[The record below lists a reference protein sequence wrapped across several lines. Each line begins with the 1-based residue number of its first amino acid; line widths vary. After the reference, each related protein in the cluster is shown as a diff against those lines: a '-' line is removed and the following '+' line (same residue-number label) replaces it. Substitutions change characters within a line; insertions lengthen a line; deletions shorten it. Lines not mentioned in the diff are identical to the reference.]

1 MNMRSDKEGTVFD
14 GIRDNTKMQLE
25 EIGGK
30 GLVHTHRKP
39 SEMALKADHELPS
52 GSRSLLKAKAYDEIK
67 KKIMD
72 EEFPPGTFLAERKL
86 AMMLGMSKTPVKSAL
101 ERLAVEGFVTIS
113 PQQCI
118 LVRELPMDEIADQY
132 EIRTALE
139 THVVR
144 GLAKRIT
151 ASQKVELR
159 DCLAFQ
165 RKNWNSVKVAQWV
178 DLDADFHL
186 LLAKQF
192 GNQAIIRV
200 MLDLRDRMH
209 RVITRVFHL
218 QPMRLEESI
227 TEHQAIVDAIALGN
241 SEDASSLVSA
251 HLQRGRD
258 LVLAPRR

>member
-1 MNMRSDKEGTVFD
+1 MD
-14 GIRDNTKMQLE
+14 LE
-25 EIGGK
+25 TG
-30 GLVHTHRKP
+30 
-39 SEMALKADHELPS
+39 HELTS
-52 GSRSLLKAKAYDEIK
+52 GSRSLLKSKAYDEIK

-72 EEFPPGTFLAERKL
+72 EDFPPGTFLAERKL
-86 AMMLGMSKTPVKSAL
+86 ALMLGMSKTPVKSAL
-101 ERLAVEGFVTIS
+101 ERLAIEGFVTIS

-144 GLAKRIT
+144 GLSNRIT
-151 ASQKVELR
+151 EAQKAELR

-165 RKNWNSVKVAQWV
+165 RRNWNLVKVVQWV
-178 DLDADFHL
+178 ELDADFHL

-227 TEHQAIVDAIALGN
+227 SEHQAIVDAIASGN
-241 SEDASSLVSA
+241 SEDAASIVSA

>member
-1 MNMRSDKEGTVFD
+1 
-14 GIRDNTKMQLE
+14 MQSE
-25 EIGGK
+25 EINDN
-30 GLVHTHRKP
+30 GLVRTQRKQ
-39 SEMALKADHELPS
+39 SAMELETGKESFP

-67 KKIMD
+67 KKIMG

-101 ERLAVEGFVTIS
+101 ERLAIEGFVTIS

-151 ASQKVELR
+151 EPQKAELK

-165 RKNWNSVKVAQWV
+165 RRNWNLVKVVQWV
-178 DLDADFHL
+178 ELDADFHL

-227 TEHQAIVDAIALGN
+227 AEHQTIVEAIASGE
-241 SEDASSLVSA
+241 SEEASSLVST